1 MHGRMPIADGGIQPR
16 LGITKNF
23 IEIIHGFGVARTNRD
38 CKDGRSGRFIS
49 GVTNMNGGPST
60 RFSHATA
67 AMLYHYWQVMGN
79 QCHRPTF
86 FENTFE
92 RETAMAASSK
102 WTTKI
107 GAALAV
113 ASLAAAVPATAFA
126 DDHGD
131 HRGGE
136 NRSGFPG
143 GGQPRGGGFPGGG
156 QPRGGGFPG
165 GGQPRPMPQMQQQA
179 PQPMPQQGPRGPQ
192 GGFGGGFQGQP
203 GGWRGGHAVPQPGQ
217 PPQPGWQG
225 NAPGGDRGPG
235 RPGWNN
241 DGGQGRP
248 GWNNN
253 NNGQGRPGWNN
264 NGGQGRPGWNNNGN
278 YGRPGWNNDRGPGRP
293 GWGDN
298 RGPWRNDWRQDRRYD
313 WQGWRSDHRD
323 LFRGPRYF
331 APMPNYRYSRLN
343 IGIYLGAPF
352 FAQQY
357 WIADPW
363 AYRLPPAYPPY
374 RWVRYYDDV
383 VLIDTYTGQVV
394 DVIYDFF
401 W

>member
-1 MHGRMPIADGGIQPR
+1 
-16 LGITKNF
+16 
-23 IEIIHGFGVARTNRD
+23 
-38 CKDGRSGRFIS
+38 
-49 GVTNMNGGPST
+49 MNGGLSI
-60 RFSHATA
+60 RFSDATA

-79 QCHRPTF
+79 QCHRATF
-86 FENTFE
+86 PENTFE
-92 RETAMAASSK
+92 RETAMAASRK

-113 ASLAAAVPATAFA
+113 ASLAAAVPVTAFA
-126 DDHGD
+126 DDHD

-136 NRSGFPG
+136 NRGGFPG

-253 NNGQGRPGWNN
+253 GGQGRPGWNN
-264 NGGQGRPGWNNNGN
+264 NGGQGRPGWNNDGGPGRPGWNNNGGPGRPGWNNDRGPGRPGWNNNGN
-278 YGRPGWNNDRGPGRP
+278 YGRPGWDNDRGPGRP

-363 AYRLPPAYPPY
+363 AYRLPAAYPPY